1 MKLIITDT
9 EATAEVVAFMENEED
24 SLIVTFSD
32 NITNRIKN
40 LHWTVLDIGV
50 SSESTIVTKEIARK
64 HIDESYPI
72 DAEQIVEQM
81 NDLRERHT
89 FKEIKHSKSWYRKH
103 ARKCQNAFKPHT
115 KKKIE
120 AYNQLCELLQI
131 SEPTENSS
139 GVCATLKKGEKMTKY
154 RVYRKVYTIPV
165 EHPETDVADDFY
177 YFIDGMFGEFEPI
190 SVELLLETSD
200 RNEAECK
207 IDELAE
213 EMASLTLDRRNMPD
227 TVQIEQYDLRVQYAS
242 KQKDSSLEDRLT
254 MVYFEHESND
264 PLRVD

>member
-115 KKKIE
+115 KKKSKLI
-120 AYNQLCELLQI
+120 I
-131 SEPTENSS
+131 SFAS
-139 GVCATLKKGEKMTKY
+139 
-154 RVYRKVYTIPV
+154 
-165 EHPETDVADDFY
+165 
-177 YFIDGMFGEFEPI
+177 YF
-190 SVELLLETSD
+190 
-200 RNEAECK
+200 K
-207 IDELAE
+207 
-213 EMASLTLDRRNMPD
+213 
-227 TVQIEQYDLRVQYAS
+227 
-242 KQKDSSLEDRLT
+242 
-254 MVYFEHESND
+254 
-264 PLRVD
+264 